1 MSTEPEVFERMRT
14 QLQAK
19 IFSSVAHDLKTP
31 LVSIIG
37 SLEVLDQMRASLSI
51 DQQDSLIK
59 TALAEAH
66 RLENLIADAVNT
78 SKP

>member
-1 MSTEPEVFERMRT
+1 MSEESPIFEHERLLMQRSV
-14 QLQAK
+14 
-19 IFSSVAHDLKTP
+19 FSSVAHDLKTP

-37 SLEVLDQMRASLSI
+37 SLEILDQMKASLSLE
-51 DQQDSLIK
+51 QQDSLIK

-66 RLENLIADAVNT
+66 RLENLIANAVDT